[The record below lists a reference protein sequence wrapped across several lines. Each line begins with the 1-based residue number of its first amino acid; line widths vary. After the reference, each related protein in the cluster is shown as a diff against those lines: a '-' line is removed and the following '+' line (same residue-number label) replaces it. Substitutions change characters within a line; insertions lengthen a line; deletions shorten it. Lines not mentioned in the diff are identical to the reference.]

1 MDLFS
6 LIGKNSPMAHL
17 ESGNGWYRVVFEVQG
32 ERFAKSLNT
41 LNTKS
46 EKSANACLAKVNDN
60 LCRFDLGL
68 IGFGV
73 SSGFTST

>member
-1 MDLFS
+1 
-6 LIGKNSPMAHL
+6 MAHL

-41 LNTKS
+41 TN

-60 LCRFDLGL
+60 LRRVDLGL
-68 IGFGV
+68 IGLGV
-73 SSGFTST
+73 SSGSTST

>member
-6 LIGKNSPMAHL
+6 FNVENSPMAHL
-17 ESGNGWYRVVFEVQG
+17 ASVNGWYRVVFEVQG